1 MTSSAESAARAVAL
15 SEVATASD
23 ALVASFAAHD
33 RDAYFAS
40 FALESTFVFHTSAQR
55 FGSRADYEREWV
67 TWESD
72 GFHVESCESVDRR
85 IDLITDEV
93 AVMTHGVRTRIAG
106 VNEVQRER
114 ETIVFRR
121 ARDGRWLAVH
131 EHLSPDP
138 SEDK

>member
-1 MTSSAESAARAVAL
+1 MTSPADSAARADSL
-15 SEVATASD
+15 SEVATAGD

-40 FALESTFVFHTSAQR
+40 FAPESTFVFHTSVQR
-55 FGSRADYEREWV
+55 FGSRADYEREWA
-67 TWESD
+67 TWEAD
-72 GFHVESCESVDRR
+72 GFQVESCESVDRR

-106 VNEVQRER
+106 VKEVQRER
-114 ETIVFRR
+114 ETILFRR
-121 ARDGRWLAVH
+121 TGDGRWLAVH

-138 SEDK
+138 GEDT